1 MKKLM
6 KNIWTWIIGAGFF
19 SLALFCGQIL
29 ATRTLPESDDLIL
42 AKITRG
48 SLEKTISCTGTLA
61 AVGTVD
67 VGAQVSGTIKEIR
80 TDYNQKVGKGQI
92 LALLDPTLFEA
103 SVTEADGNLKKAETE
118 LALARAKD
126 TRNKPLY
133 AKGHISEEEYLP
145 IRSAVKTAEAAVT
158 ATEAALKRA
167 RANLNYATIR
177 SPINGT
183 VIERSV
189 EAGQTIA
196 ASLNTPTLFVIAED
210 LSRMQIKTNVDE
222 SDIGRV
228 HENIPVRFT
237 VQTHQGKTFT
247 GRVTQ
252 IRLQPKTISN
262 VVNYTVVVDAE
273 NGEGLLLPGMTA
285 TVDLVVG
292 KAENVL
298 LVANSALRF
307 TPEQHEGSDQAHT
320 GKKTELS
327 SGSHNSPA
335 SSSLYILGNDGK
347 PSRIMVHTGLS
358 NDLMTEVDAAGELRE
373 DMVVIA
379 GQKADKNQKKPK
391 VSILPSPPGH

>member
-1 MKKLM
+1 
-6 KNIWTWIIGAGFF
+6 
-19 SLALFCGQIL
+19 
-29 ATRTLPESDDLIL
+29 
-42 AKITRG
+42 
-48 SLEKTISCTGTLA
+48 
-61 AVGTVD
+61 
-67 VGAQVSGTIKEIR
+67 
-80 TDYNQKVGKGQI
+80 VGKGQI
-92 LALLDPTLFEA
+92 LAILDPTLFEA

-237 VQTHQGKTFT
+237 VQTHQGQTFT
-247 GRVTQ
+247 GRVTR

-307 TPEQHEGSDQAHT
+307 TPEQREGSDQAHT

-358 NDLMTEVDAAGELRE
+358 NDQMTEVDDAGELRE

-379 GQKADKNQKKPK
+379 GQKADNNPKKPK
-391 VSILPSPPGH
+391 ISLLPAPPGR